1 MSDKR
6 EVTPS
11 PPSQINELVQF
22 KIVEK
27 EYEVK
32 VPKFVEV
39 TVEKPVYVNREYQ
52 VPVLKE
58 KEYEKP
64 ILIEKQ
70 LNEEILSYV
79 KGAIDKAIRETL
91 AELTFHFEIPVPKV
105 FKVEK
110 RSG

>member
-1 MSDKR
+1 MSDKQNR
-6 EVTPS
+6 NVS
-11 PPSQINELVQF
+11 PPKQVNELVQF
-22 KIVEK
+22 RIVEQD
-27 EYEVK
+27 YEVK

-39 TVEKPVYVNREYQ
+39 TVDKPVYVNRTYE

-64 ILIEKQ
+64 VLIEKQ
-70 LNEEILSYV
+70 LNEEILSVV